1 MARQLGRYELLR
13 PIAKGGMA
21 TVYLARVSGEGGFER
36 LVALKLMHPHI
47 ADDQEFVSMFL
58 DEARLA
64 ARIRHPNVVSTIDV
78 DRSGDALFL
87 VMDLVEGHALH
98 TIIRHL
104 ALQRQSMP
112 MEVALRIIIDLLE
125 GLHAAHELKDSE
137 GNSLNL
143 VHRDVSPQ
151 NVLVGDNGVSRIT
164 DFGVA
169 HASSRLSTTRGG
181 GIKGKIAYL
190 SPEQVTGMGVDRR
203 SDVFAAGIVLWE
215 LLTTRRL
222 FRGDNEGQT
231 VAMLLAGPKK
241 PPQEVVASIP
251 TAVGDACMK
260 ALAKEPELRFPTAIA
275 MADALERAA
284 QTAGIGVANQRRV
297 AAYIAELGLPRPTTE
312 ALADAKDGAPASVP
326 APSFSKTGSVPLV
339 ASARPAAPRGRRWV
353 LGVVLLLAGVGAAAA
368 FLLRSPAGPA
378 AEASTQPAVQE
389 PAPAAAT
396 VASLAPSAAEAGA
409 APAASAP
416 PAASSGSA
424 PDQQKPEEPEPSH
437 VNARPAERP
446 AEAKR
451 PKPSATSYRPDE
463 L

>member
-1 MARQLGRYELLR
+1 
-13 PIAKGGMA
+13 
-21 TVYLARVSGEGGFER
+21 
-36 LVALKLMHPHI
+36 
-47 ADDQEFVSMFL
+47 MFL

-78 DRSGDALFL
+78 DRSPDGLFL
-87 VMDLVEGHALH
+87 VMELVEGHALH
-98 TIIRHL
+98 SILRHL
-104 ALQRQSMP
+104 AMQRQSMP

-125 GLHAAHELKDSE
+125 GLHAAHELKDAE
-137 GNSLNL
+137 GNALNL

-169 HASSRLSTTRGG
+169 LASSRLSTTRGA

-190 SPEQVTGMGVDRR
+190 SPEQVTGQGVDRR
-203 SDVFAAGIVLWE
+203 SDIFAAGIVLWE

-241 PPQEVVASIP
+241 PPQEVVPSIP
-251 TAVGDACMK
+251 GGVGAACMK
-260 ALAKEPELRFPTAIA
+260 ALEKDPAERFPTAIA

-284 QTAGIGVANQRRV
+284 QAGGASIANHRKV
-297 AAYIAELGLPRPTTE
+297 AAYIAGLDLPRPATE

-326 APSFSKTGSVPLV
+326 APSFSKTGAVPLV
-339 ASARPAAPRGRRWV
+339 ASARPAPLRSRRWLV
-353 LGVVLLLAGVGAAAA
+353 GLVVLLAGGAAAA
-368 FLLRSPAGPA
+368 AIVLRSGASRAPAGEDAPATAAAEPAPSASTTPPTTASAAEEAGPA
-378 AEASTQPAVQE
+378 P
-389 PAPAAAT
+389 
-396 VASLAPSAAEAGA
+396 L
-409 APAASAP
+409 ASAP

-424 PDQQKPEEPEPSH
+424 PDQQKPEEPETSRPST
-437 VNARPAERP
+437 RPAERP
-446 AEAKR
+446 ATAKH